1 MTLDNRFRF
10 PALLPLTA
18 AANLFNGTPADDSI
32 DGLSGNDTLRGEAGA
47 DALMGGE
54 GDDLVQGGAGDD
66 LLAGGAGN
74 DTLDGGDGFDLVSYA
89 ESETGVWI
97 SLSRRSAQAENDQ
110 GRDLLNWIEGVIGST
125 ANDQLR
131 GDVGANLLV
140 GSDGND
146 LLEGGNGDDT
156 LWGGEGN
163 DTIAGGSGTDTAT
176 YGDIST
182 ALTIDLGISN
192 AQETGAGLD
201 ILSGIEV
208 LIGGAGNDRLT
219 GGRGNERLEGGA
231 GNDSLDGAAG
241 VNTLMGGL
249 GDDVYRVRTSDE
261 VVFELPDQ
269 GRDTILSSTSLTLIS
284 EVENLELLGI
294 RSLQGTGNTL
304 DNTITGNGSANV
316 LSGLEGNDS
325 LYGGGGMDKLYGG
338 DGADLLVSGGGS
350 DLVVGGGGADT
361 ASFAGETAGIR
372 VDLSAANVVVA
383 TASGNDTLRGIEHL
397 IGGGGGDTL
406 TGDADG
412 NSLDGGTGADNLAGR
427 GGADSLYGG
436 AGNDTLTGGAGD
448 DSLAGGADFDVAVFA
463 AGYVEGCVRWN
474 ATADSFTVTTSEG
487 TDQVTEVERFSFA
500 GTLFGADEFRA
511 TRLTDGADSLA
522 GTADND
528 RVLSFAG
535 NDTIGGLAGDD
546 SIDSGA
552 GDDSLSGGTGNDSL
566 LGGAGHDTLDAGG
579 GNDLLYGGDGDDR
592 LIAGAGDSTV
602 MGGAGT
608 DTVVFNFAFA
618 QASFAYGGGLF
629 TVMGPNGMTRVGE
642 VENFS
647 FSDAPSVNRRPLLTV
662 PDKTALR
669 VDEGTDIAPTEVV
682 VHLTLETAA
691 TATESLSWNVAAGST
706 GLTAGDFATA
716 GGVALTV
723 LPSGTVT
730 FEIGETSAT
739 ITLWVLPD
747 NMPEAEESFSLNL
760 NAATPRLLLTQN
772 RITVVIANDDATL
785 LGPGADLFTGTAVN
799 DRTNGGAGEDTLQGM
814 AGNDNLLGGDGDD
827 SIDGGD
833 GDDTV
838 VGGTGD
844 DTLIGGT
851 GSDTLTYA
859 LTAGNVTVNLSR
871 SAAQS
876 TGVDGRDRING
887 FETLI
892 GGLGNDS
899 LTGSRAANRIEG
911 GQGADTLD
919 GNGADDT
926 LVGGNGDDV
935 LIVDSVSDLVIE
947 AANGGKDRVLSEI
960 SWVLGDNLEELELTG
975 AKLIDGTGNALDNL
989 MIGSRRDN
997 LLTGGAGND
1006 TLQGEDGR
1014 DKLAGDADD
1023 DLLYGGKGDDTLDGG
1038 AGKDTLDGGEGDDTY
1053 LINDANDV
1061 ILESLGAG
1069 RDEARTTL
1077 QTLTLAA
1084 NVDDLV
1090 YLGDGVLTGTGNGL
1104 ANTMGGGEGDDTLY
1118 GGAGND
1124 SLRGYVGND
1133 SLDGGTE
1140 ADLLYGGDG
1149 GDRLY
1154 GGAGN
1159 DALLG
1164 DTGDDS
1170 IAGGTG
1176 DDRLFGGTGND
1187 TLIADGGTDTLIGGS
1202 GSDSFILSVSGA
1214 VAGIADLATGDT
1226 VQVAAGAIAAAVEI
1240 AAFVATSATVND
1252 GTFAISTRA
1261 GGGTI
1266 DMTLAT
1272 GASGFTLTGLAGN
1285 DTLTGSAASDN
1296 LVGGSGNDVLVA
1308 TGGSD
1313 SLTGGAGGDT
1323 FVFASSG
1330 HHHVITGYSALENDT
1345 IDLSAL
1351 GLTATALGA
1360 AETVTAQKLY
1370 QLTGDLSDA
1379 SDAAVVADALN
1390 NSGTIWTSAN
1400 ATAWVLVQ
1408 DNTGSSLFRWDE
1420 VFASDGAS
1428 ESELTMVVRIENV
1441 AMSDLWLQL
1450 I

>member
-1 MTLDNRFRF
+1 MTLDHRFRF

-18 AANLFNGTPADDSI
+18 AANLFNGTSADDSI
-32 DGLSGNDTLRGEAGA
+32 DGLAGNDTLHGDAGA
-47 DALMGGE
+47 DALMGGA
-54 GDDLVQGGAGDD
+54 GYDLVQGGAGDD
-66 LLAGGAGN
+66 LLAGGVGN

-97 SLSRRSAQAENDQ
+97 SLSRRSAQAQSDQ
-110 GRDLLNWIEGVIGST
+110 GRDVLIGIEGIIGST
-125 ANDQLR
+125 ADDHLR
-131 GDVGANLLV
+131 GDAGANLLV

-163 DTIAGGSGTDTAT
+163 DTITGGSGTDTAT
-176 YGDIST
+176 YADIST
-182 ALTIDLGISN
+182 DLTIDLGISK
-192 AQETGAGLD
+192 AQETGAGRD

-241 VNTLMGGL
+241 DNTLMGGL
-249 GDDVYRVRTSDE
+249 GDDVYRIRAASE

-269 GRDTILSSTSLTLIS
+269 GRDTILSLTSLTLIS

-294 RSLQGTGNTL
+294 RSLKGTGNTL

-316 LSGLEGNDS
+316 LSGLEGKDS
-325 LYGGGGMDKLYGG
+325 LYGGGGLDKLYGG
-338 DGADLLVSGGGS
+338 DGDDLLVSGAGS
-350 DLVVGGGGADT
+350 DLVDGGDGADT
-361 ASFAGETAGIR
+361 ASFAGETAGVR
-372 VDLSAANVVVA
+372 VDLSAATVVVG

-397 IGGGGGDTL
+397 IGGDGGDTL
-406 TGDADG
+406 TGDAEG
-412 NSLDGGTGADNLAGR
+412 NSLDGGAGADSLTG
-427 GGADSLYGG
+427 GLGADSLYGG
-436 AGNDTLTGGAGD
+436 GGNDTLTGGAGN
-448 DSLAGGADFDVAVFA
+448 DSLAGGAGFDVAVFA
-463 AGYVEGCVRWN
+463 DGYVVGCVSWN
-474 ATADSFTVTTSEG
+474 ATADSFVVTTSEG

-500 GTLFGADEFRA
+500 GMLFGADEFRA
-511 TRLTDGADSLA
+511 TRLTDGADNFT
-522 GTADND
+522 GTTGND
-528 RVLSFAG
+528 RVLGFAG
-535 NDTIGGLAGDD
+535 NDTISGLAGDD

-552 GDDSLSGGTGNDSL
+552 GDDSLSGGSGNDSL
-566 LGGAGHDTLDAGG
+566 SGGTGDDTLDAGG

-592 LIAGAGDSTV
+592 LIADAGNSTV

-608 DTVVFNFAFA
+608 DTVVFDFALA
-618 QASFAYGGGLF
+618 QASFAYGDGLF
-629 TVMGPNGMTRVGE
+629 TVLGPNGMTHVGE

-669 VDEGTDIAPTEVV
+669 VDEGTDGAPTSVV

-691 TATESLSWNVAAGST
+691 TATESLSWNVTSGSA

-716 GGVALTV
+716 GGVALTD
-723 LPSGTVT
+723 LPSGTIA

-739 ITLWVLPD
+739 ITLWLLPD
-747 NMPEAEESFSLNL
+747 SQPEEEEGFTLNL
-760 NAATPRLLLTQN
+760 NAADPRLLLTQN

-785 LGPGADLFTGTAVN
+785 LGPGADLFTGTAVD
-799 DRTNGGAGEDTLQGM
+799 DRTNGGAGKDTLRGM
-814 AGNDNLLGGDGDD
+814 GGNDYLLGGDGND

-838 VGGTGD
+838 VGGTGN
-844 DTLIGGT
+844 DTLIGGK
-851 GSDTLTYA
+851 GNDTLTYA
-859 LTAGNVTVNLSR
+859 QTAGNVIADLSR

-899 LTGSRAANRIEG
+899 LTGTSAANRIEG

-919 GNGADDT
+919 GNGGDDT
-926 LVGGNGDDV
+926 LVGGGGDDV
-935 LIVDSVSDLVIE
+935 FIVDSVLDQVIE
-947 AANGGKDRVLSEI
+947 AADGGKDRVLSEI

-989 MIGSRRDN
+989 IIGSRRDN
-997 LLTGGAGND
+997 LLSGGAGDD

-1014 DKLAGDADD
+1014 DRLAGDADD

-1038 AGKDTLDGGEGDDTY
+1038 AGTDTLDGGEGNDTY
-1053 LINDANDV
+1053 LINDADDI
-1061 ILESLGAG
+1061 ILEALDSG
-1069 RDEARTTL
+1069 RDEVRTTL

-1084 NVDDLV
+1084 NVEDLV
-1090 YLGDGVLTGTGNGL
+1090 YLGNGGLTGTGNGL
-1104 ANTMGGGEGDDTLY
+1104 ANSMDGGEGDDTLY

-1124 SLRGYVGND
+1124 TLRGYAGND
-1133 SLDGGTE
+1133 RLEGGTE
-1140 ADLLYGGDG
+1140 ADLLYGGDDA
-1149 GDRLY
+1149 DRLY

-1170 IAGGTG
+1170 LAGGAG

-1187 TLIADGGTDTLIGGS
+1187 TLIADGGTDTLLGGS
-1202 GSDSFILSVSGA
+1202 GSDSFVLSVSGA
-1214 VAGIADLATGDT
+1214 VAGIADLTTGDT
-1226 VQVAAGAIAAAVEI
+1226 VQVASGAIAAAVEI
-1240 AAFVATSATVND
+1240 TAFVATSATVND
-1252 GTFAISTRA
+1252 GTCAISTRA
-1261 GGGTI
+1261 SGGTI

-1272 GASGFTLTGLAGN
+1272 GTSGFTLTGLAGN
-1285 DTLTGSAASDN
+1285 DTLSGSTASDN
-1296 LVGGSGNDVLVA
+1296 LFGGSGNDVLVA

-1313 SLTGGAGGDT
+1313 ILTGGAGSDT

-1330 HHHVITGYSALENDT
+1330 HHHVITDYSALQNDRV
-1345 IDLSAL
+1345 DLSAL
-1351 GLTATALGA
+1351 GLSLTTVGA
-1360 AETVTAQKLY
+1360 AKTVTAQELY
-1370 QLTGDLSDA
+1370 QLSGDLSDA
-1379 SDAAVVADALN
+1379 SDAAVVSDALN

-1400 ATAWVLVQ
+1400 ATAWVLAQ

-1420 VFASDGAS
+1420 VSASDGAS
-1428 ESELTMVVRIENV
+1428 ASELTMVVRIENV
-1441 AMSDLWLQL
+1441 AMSDLWLL
-1450 I
+1450 L